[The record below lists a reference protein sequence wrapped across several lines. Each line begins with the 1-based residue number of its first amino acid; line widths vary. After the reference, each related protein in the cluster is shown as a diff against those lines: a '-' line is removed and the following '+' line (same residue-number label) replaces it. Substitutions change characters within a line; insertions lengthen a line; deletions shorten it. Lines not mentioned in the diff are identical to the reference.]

1 MAQPAIARIES
12 GRVIPRADTLQR
24 LLAAC
29 GFGFELRPLPEVD
42 RSAIRQLMRVSPRQ
56 RLELAAIEANNLS
69 RIGLT

>member
-12 GRVIPRADTLQR
+12 GRVIPRADTLKR

-29 GFGFELRPLPEVD
+29 GFGFELRPLPDVD